1 LAAVEEATAEA
12 EKHGDRSELLTA
24 LLEEA
29 RMMIEQARAEK
40 AERARV
46 AAEAAE
52 AAAAERVQLEEEAAS
67 LALRMQQMHA

>member
-1 LAAVEEATAEA
+1 
-12 EKHGDRSELLTA
+12 
-24 LLEEA
+24 
-29 RMMIEQARAEK
+29 MIEQARAEK